1 MSQVEN
7 VRVRS
12 HLATK
17 TTVNVTE
24 LEYNVDKNVSV
35 LTAEMVNLIA
45 ILLVRIILGWRYSNS
60 R

>member
-7 VRVRS
+7 VRVRN